1 MNEPGTLYE
10 AFVEQLRDTYDAEC
24 QVLKTLPKMVKA
36 ASSPKLQAAFEAHLR
51 ETKGHVERLERIF
64 GSLEEEVQGKHCS
77 GMAGILK
84 ESAAA
89 LSNGFDERTIDACL
103 IAASQHVEHYE
114 MASYGTLIAWSRVVG
129 NQHVSDLLQETLLE
143 EKATDL
149 KLSALAEAGINEEAA
164 VSVPSPAPKTQ
175 AKGTRAVK
183 ASATRQH

>member
-114 MASYGTLIAWSRVVG
+114 MASYGTLVAWSRVVG

-164 VSVPSPAPKTQ
+164 LTAPSTAPKAR
-175 AKGTRAVK
+175 AKGTRAAK
-183 ASATRQH
+183 AAARQH

>member
-1 MNEPGTLYE
+1 MNESGTLYE
-10 AFVEQLRDTYDAEC
+10 AFVEQLRDTYDAEA
-24 QVLKTLPKMVKA
+24 QILKVLPKMVKA
-36 ASSPKLQAAFEAHLR
+36 ASSPKLQAAFETHLR

-64 GSLEEEVQGKHCS
+64 GSLEEEVRGKHCS

-103 IAASQHVEHYE
+103 IAASQHIEHYE
-114 MASYGTLIAWSRVVG
+114 MASYGTLVAWSRCVG

-164 VSVPSPAPKTQ
+164 VSGPPPAPRAQ
-175 AKGTRAVK
+175 AMGVRAVK
-183 ASATRQH
+183 AAARQH

>member
-10 AFVEQLRDTYDAEC
+10 AFVDQLRDTYDAEC

-64 GSLEEEVQGKHCS
+64 GSLEEEVRGKHCS

-89 LSNGFDERTIDACL
+89 LANGFDERTIDACL

-114 MASYGTLIAWSRVVG
+114 MASYGTLVAWSHVVG

-164 VSVPSPAPKTQ
+164 LSAPSPAPKSQ

-183 ASATRQH
+183 AAARQH